1 MVIIPIYEV
10 TKTAMTDK
18 VKDKLLQV
26 ASISSVEGPY
36 LSRDKGKWIVVTIK
50 TLKTQLKKEVNHIL
64 REMTLKIISPAYTD
78 QHGTITREHRNPMLI
93 FIDPN
98 QNVAIPRQTK
108 RLCVVLYKSNH
119 GNSRK
124 EG

>member
-18 VKDKLLQV
+18 VKEKLLQV
-26 ASISSVEGPY
+26 SSVSSVEGPY

-64 REMTLKIISPAYTD
+64 REITLKIISPAYTN
-78 QHGTITREHRNPMLI
+78 QHGTTTREHRNPMLI
-93 FIDPN
+93 FYAATLQQETEHRPN

-108 RLCVVLYKSNH
+108 
-119 GNSRK
+119 
-124 EG
+124 